1 VEAKVEPASNIP
13 KAPPVQ
19 HFLCWIRGE
28 PFGDAALDTLAL
40 PTNGADDLDMS
51 SHASFEEEDEIEF
64 KPPALGAGGVEMT
77 LAE

>member
-1 VEAKVEPASNIP
+1 MEAKVEPASNIP

-28 PFGDAALDTLAL
+28 PFGDDVLDTLAL
-40 PTNGADDLDMS
+40 PTTGADDLDMS
-51 SHASFEEEDEIEF
+51 SHASWEEEEIEF
-64 KPPALGAGGVEMT
+64 KPPAAGGGTEMS